1 MFDDVH
7 AKATATPEQIAKVQD
22 VIDAIYREDYY
33 IMKWLAVKHTKPL
46 TGLTVEELLKPF
58 QDFWSS
64 LPETLSIRR
73 FPFFQVCDLAESYC
87 FGLIHDE
94 ADCDPVHEV
103 DSPDD
108 DPKSCYHC

>member
-1 MFDDVH
+1 MFDDVQ
-7 AKATATPEQIAKVQD
+7 AKATATPEQVAKAQD

-33 IMKWLAVKHTKPL
+33 IMNWNAVKHTKPL

-73 FPFFQVCDLAESYC
+73 FHS
-87 FGLIHDE
+87 
-94 ADCDPVHEV
+94 
-103 DSPDD
+103 SPYAIWQNRTV
-108 DPKSCYHC
+108 SA